1 MPPDEIVGPRP
12 GEEGWRPG
20 TYRAGVRPQRS
31 RELEEAAIDR
41 LEGQWYAARRYR
53 RVARLAHTEHVT
65 PTGTVRMRF
74 EVVDD
79 EPFAFD
85 PGQFVGIEQ
94 GFEGKGFRRS
104 PYCILSP
111 PSPEREFELL
121 VRVVEAGPLSQHLGS
136 MSPGETISFRGP
148 TGRSMVPS
156 GDVPPELVLL
166 ATGVGIAPLF
176 SLVHHLLRERG
187 YERPITLYWGLRLV
201 EDQCLMPE
209 LQELTDRYPNL
220 RLAVSL
226 SQPPPDWSG
235 LRGRITESVPPLLP
249 TLGGKRFY
257 LVGNGAMIEEMAAAL
272 SDMGVHSKA
281 LYKEA
286 YFNAKHRPAP
296 ATVAAIRSRFVA
308 DDLLDR
314 TAQREASEE
323 ALRQVMEEATKAA
336 GLSGSLAASNVFELL
351 PSLLAQES
359 EEAADDPSG

>member
-1 MPPDEIVGPRP
+1 MPSEEEIVGPQP

-20 TYRAGVRPQRS
+20 TYRGGVTRRRS
-31 RELEEAAIDR
+31 RELDEAAIDR

-53 RVARLAHTEHVT
+53 RTARLVAAEHVT

-74 EVVDD
+74 EVIDD
-79 EPFAFD
+79 EPFSFD

-111 PSPEREFELL
+111 PTEERDFELL

-136 MSPGETISFRGP
+136 MRPGDTISFRGP
-148 TGRSMVPS
+148 TGRSMVPHD
-156 GDVPPELVLL
+156 DVLPELVLL

-176 SLVHHLLRERG
+176 SLAHHLLQDRG
-187 YERPITLYWGLRLV
+187 YERPVTLYWGLRLV

-209 LQELTDRYPNL
+209 LQSLVDRYPNFQ
-220 RLAVSL
+220 LAVSL
-226 SQPPPDWSG
+226 SQPPADWAG
-235 LRGRITESVPPLLP
+235 LRGRLTESVPPLLP

-272 SDMGVHSKA
+272 SDMGVHSTA

-286 YFNAKHRPAP
+286 YFNAKHRPAA

-308 DDLLDR
+308 DDLLLR
-314 TAQREASEE
+314 HARREADET
-323 ALRQVMEEATKAA
+323 AVRKVMEESTRAA
-336 GLSGSLAASNVFELL
+336 GPSGSLAASNLFELL
-351 PSLLAQES
+351 PSLLAQDS
-359 EEAADDPSG
+359 EEAEGSGG

>member
-1 MPPDEIVGPRP
+1 MAPDEIVGPKP

-20 TYRAGVRPQRS
+20 TYRGGASSQRS

-53 RVARLAHTEHVT
+53 RVARLTHSEHVT

-74 EVVDD
+74 EVIDD

-85 PGQFVGIEQ
+85 PGQFVGIEH

-111 PSPEREFELL
+111 PSPDSEFELL

-136 MSPGETISFRGP
+136 MTPGDTISFRGP
-148 TGRSMVPS
+148 TGRSMVPQ
-156 GDVPPELVLL
+156 GDVLPELVLL
-166 ATGVGIAPLF
+166 ATGVGIAPLY
-176 SLVHHLLRERG
+176 SLVHQLLRERN

-209 LQELTDRYPNL
+209 LQALADRYTNF
-220 RLAVSL
+220 RVEVSL
-226 SQPPPDWSG
+226 SQPPPDWKG
-235 LRGRITESVPPLLP
+235 LRGRITETVPSLLP

-272 SDMGVHSKA
+272 SDMGVDSKS

-296 ATVAAIRSRFVA
+296 TTVAAIRSRFVA
-308 DDLLDR
+308 DDLLDH
-314 TAQREASEE
+314 TVQREASEE
-323 ALRQVMEEATKAA
+323 TVRRVMEAATQAA
-336 GLSGSLAASNVFELL
+336 GPSGSLAASNVFELL
-351 PSLLAQES
+351 PSLLAQDS
-359 EEAADDPSG
+359 EEAAEDPRG